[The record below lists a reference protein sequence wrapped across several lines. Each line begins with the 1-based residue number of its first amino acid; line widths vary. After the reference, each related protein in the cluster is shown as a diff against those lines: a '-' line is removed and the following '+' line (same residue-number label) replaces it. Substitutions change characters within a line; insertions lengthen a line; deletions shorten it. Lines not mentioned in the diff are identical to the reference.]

1 MNLLRFGKKLRS
13 APESGNGAST
23 STSSS
28 SSSSSSGSTRL
39 GASTDSIS
47 SSLEGTH
54 DAIASPRNK
63 SKKKDDDEEDEADDK
78 LEKDGNDDESFD
90 SEFHQKTAEQRK
102 HDAIVQLISI
112 QDEYLKSIDRLMEVL
127 TRAHTRYPSLVM
139 AGIQRL
145 ARCAPN

>member
-1 MNLLRFGKKLRS
+1 MRAKLTRS
-13 APESGNGAST
+13 MAPSRSRSRSRSLALQTIQRTT
-23 STSSS
+23 SNRSNTAR
-28 SSSSSSGSTRL
+28 GRQ
-39 GASTDSIS
+39 
-47 SSLEGTH
+47 
-54 DAIASPRNK
+54 
-63 SKKKDDDEEDEADDK
+63 DDDEEDEADDK

-112 QDEYLKSIDRLMEVL
+112 QDEYLKSIDRLMEVF